1 VVTGGSGAP
10 TVSWLRSLSRAVVGN
25 RGAFFQRRLN
35 LPALLSAQGR
45 EPESV
50 LCSQCTNNFC
60 RDHRALGGGGQ
71 ADRVGIGFDDSG
83 IGICG
88 GDCILA
94 GAIDSSG
101 SVTVFG
107 QLSRSPIAPN
117 TVMEF

>member
-1 VVTGGSGAP
+1 MR
-10 TVSWLRSLSRAVVGN
+10 W
-25 RGAFFQRRLN
+25 
-35 LPALLSAQGR
+35 
-45 EPESV
+45 
-50 LCSQCTNNFC
+50 
-60 RDHRALGGGGQ
+60 GGGQ